1 MPALALL
8 LCLAA
13 PAAAEDVLVLDMAR
27 PVITVTLAGQPLTL
41 RVDPAAKPFVTLT
54 PAAAARLGL
63 ADPARRRD
71 GGPVPRGVLTVHAG
85 RADRI
90 IPWSEES
97 LEAGGPARSVRVVQP
112 GAPVTSDAD
121 GIVSPLL
128 LPHGGVRWVARPA
141 TAADRTVTL
150 PAPVTPMHA
159 IAATVTVGG
168 DSIAV
173 ELAPARPRSIATAAA
188 GAILAQAQGGS
199 LDGPT
204 VAAPVLYGIER
215 PVRDLVLARP
225 AAIAGLTIARLQ
237 VRLFDWAGARQLPP
251 DSDPDAPLL
260 VSKRLGDQRDWAMLQ
275 LGADVLA
282 PCAEIAWRRS
292 PPELAL
298 TCPAR

>member
-1 MPALALL
+1 MRALALL

-13 PAAAEDVLVLDMAR
+13 PAAAQDVLVLDMAH
-27 PVITVTLAGQPLTL
+27 PVIATTLAGQPLIL
-41 RVDPAAKPFVTLT
+41 RVEPSAKPFVTLT
-54 PAAAARLGL
+54 PAATARLGL
-63 ADPARRRD
+63 AAAGRVRD
-71 GGPVPRGVLTVHAG
+71 GKPVPRGVLTIHAG
-85 RADRI
+85 RADRLV
-90 IPWSEES
+90 PWSEEL
-97 LEAGGPARSVRVVQP
+97 LEAGGPARPVRVVQP
-112 GAPVTSDAD
+112 DTPVTSDAD

-128 LPHGGVRWVARPA
+128 LAAAGVRWVARPA
-141 TAADRTVTL
+141 TDADRTVTL
-150 PAPVTPMHA
+150 PARAAPMNGISATIA
-159 IAATVTVGG
+159 IGG
-168 DSIAV
+168 ESLAV

-188 GAILAQAQGGS
+188 GAILSDAQGGS

-204 VAAPVLYGIER
+204 VPAPVLYGIER

-225 AAIAGLTIARLQ
+225 AIIAGLALSRLQ

-260 VSKRLGDQRDWAMLQ
+260 VSKRLGDQRGWAMLQ

-282 PCAEIAWRRS
+282 PCAEISWRRS